1 MDDNRRCGMK
11 RDVRRN
17 EVRGGE
23 LFIIA
28 GVVE

>member
-1 MDDNRRCGMK
+1 MGGNRRCGIK
-11 RDVRRN
+11 GDVRKN